1 MTYDTVHNC
10 VLAEED
16 YLARGADKP
25 LPVLAGPG
33 RVRVRIVQRELLDG
47 AADRVRKAYVVV
59 CGERDG
65 TSIEESMLQVVN
77 EIRRIFDTNAKADE
91 IFGQAT
97 GSTSSRVNRRVSAS
111 DT

>member
-1 MTYDTVHNC
+1 MHDC
-10 VLAEED
+10 VLAKED
-16 YLARGADKP
+16 DLARGADEP

-47 AADRVRKAYVVV
+47 AANRVRKAYVVI

-65 TSIEESMLQVVN
+65 TSIEEGMLQVVN

-91 IFGQAT
+91 ILGEAT

-111 DT
+111 NA